1 MLEIETKFL
10 AVDTEA
16 VLAGLERLQAEK
28 LYDGLVQTRYYDTP
42 ERTIRCQEKSF
53 RLRLKEATG
62 DVRLT
67 SKRKLS
73 SDVVRICEEHEVAIG
88 NGNGATGR
96 ARFEEM
102 HMLLAAVNFAPYRSY
117 EKRRVTHGIGDTRFE
132 LDTILS
138 VDGRPVQIP
147 TFLEVESSSPDAVL
161 HYASLLGFTKEQAQP
176 LSTRAVFKRY
186 RAT

>member
-10 AVDTEA
+10 EVDTEA
-16 VLAGLERLQAEK
+16 VLADLARLQAEK

-42 ERTIRCQEKSF
+42 ERTIRSQEKSL
-53 RLRLKEATG
+53 RLRLKEVTG

-67 SKRKLS
+67 SKHKRS
-73 SDVVRICEEHEVAIG
+73 ADVVRICEEHEVAIG
-88 NGNGATGR
+88 NGSTATGR

-102 HMLLAAVNFAPYRSY
+102 HMLLAAVNFAPYRRY
-117 EKRRVTHGIGDTRFE
+117 EKRRVSYGIGDTRFE

-138 VDGRPVQIP
+138 VDGKPVEIP
-147 TFLEVESSSPDAVL
+147 TFLEVESSSPDAVV
-161 HYASLLGFTKEQAQP
+161 HYASLLGFSKEDAQP

-186 RAT
+186 KRT

>member
-1 MLEIETKFL
+1 MLEIETKYL
-10 AVDTEA
+10 DVDVEA
-16 VLAGLERLQAEK
+16 VLAELERLQAEK
-28 LYDGLVQTRYYDTP
+28 LYEGLVQTRYYDTP
-42 ERTIRCQEKSF
+42 ERTIRCQGKSF

-73 SDVVRICEEHEVAIG
+73 DELVRVCEEHEVAIG
-88 NGNGATGR
+88 NGSQATGR

-102 HMLLAAVNFAPYRSY
+102 HMLLAAVNFSPYRSY

-138 VDGRPVQIP
+138 VDGKPVQIS
-147 TFLEVESSSPDAVL
+147 TFLEVESSSPDAVV
-161 HYASLLGFTKEQAQP
+161 HYASLLGFTREQARP
-176 LSTRAVFKRY
+176 LSTRAIFKRY
-186 RAT
+186 KAT